1 MTSNSEFIQ
10 DNSGKPAF
18 KFKPVY
24 FAFIFLILLL
34 IIYTGSGISS
44 ARKKAA
50 DLNAEGDSLSGT
62 AITGL
67 MNSSIQLRQARYD
80 EAWLHARV
88 EAAGNKQF
96 TLEISL
102 PDSLISISY
111 GGTSLYRIKPEKIT
125 SDRWFSSLSPSG
137 RLALLSEPAVIT
149 RQWSTIEKEPIVIK
163 HAPKDTA
170 EAAAPETVPDTV
182 MNKPVFLLFEL
193 DNAVLLSFRQA
204 GTRVNGFHLK
214 KGLLNSQI
222 AMKRI
227 QSTIQGIPA
236 KNKRNYHPAI
246 TIDINA
252 RNAETLY
259 RALPD
264 STLVVLKLY
273 E

>member
-1 MTSNSEFIQ
+1 MSFRSGSRAAHRGTIQ
-10 DNSGKPAF
+10 DTDRKRPSQIPPGGD
-18 KFKPVY
+18 
-24 FAFIFLILLL
+24 
-34 IIYTGSGISS
+34 GS
-44 ARKKAA
+44 
-50 DLNAEGDSLSGT
+50 
-62 AITGL
+62 
-67 MNSSIQLRQARYD
+67 
-80 EAWLHARV
+80 RV
-88 EAAGNKQF
+88 
-96 TLEISL
+96 
-102 PDSLISISY
+102 
-111 GGTSLYRIKPEKIT
+111 IT
-125 SDRWFSSLSPSG
+125 SYSIHYTKLY
-137 RLALLSEPAVIT
+137 
-149 RQWSTIEKEPIVIK
+149 EPIVIK

-252 RNAETLY
+252 RNAETSY
-259 RALPD
+259 NF
-264 STLVVLKLY
+264 V
-273 E
+273 